1 MPIIFPGKYTKSYK
15 IITTWYTYIDV
26 RFLHGVEQ
34 SEEGALLRGP
44 TAHHIPAPHT
54 VLARPHGR
62 VAPNLTALLRIPL
75 VQELPKHFEIEAWSS
90 IQRACHT
97 IA

>member
-1 MPIIFPGKYTKSYK
+1 MH
-15 IITTWYTYIDV
+15 TYIDV
-26 RFLHGVEQ
+26 CFLHGVEQ
-34 SEEGALLRGP
+34 SKEGALLREP
-44 TAHHIPAPHT
+44 TAHYIPAPHT

-90 IQRACHT
+90 I
-97 IA
+97 